1 MAFQAQPGEQYTI
14 RRKVLKLFGAAF
26 HVYGPGGNVIAYCKQ
41 KAFKLKE
48 DIRLY
53 TDESCATELLIIKAR
68 SILDFGATYDVTLP
82 TGESVGSLRR
92 KGIASTFLR
101 DSWLV
106 FNASGA
112 QIAELREDGSF
123 LAFARRYIEL
133 VALFVPQQFRLVTT
147 DGREI
152 ANFRTHFN
160 LFVYR
165 LGIAIKADDPQL
177 DDLVILAAGCLIA
190 AVEGRQ
196 DSA

>member
-1 MAFQAQPGEQYTI
+1 MAFTALPGEQYTI

-26 HVYGPGGNVIAYCKQ
+26 HVYGPGGNVVAFCKQ

-53 TDESCATELLIIKAR
+53 TDESCSTEMLVIKAR
-68 SILDFGATYDVTLP
+68 SIIDFGATYDVTLP

-92 KGIASTFLR
+92 KGLASTFLR

-106 FNASGA
+106 FDGA
-112 QIAELREDGSF
+112 GKQIAELKEDSGFWS
-123 LAFARRYIEL
+123 FARRYIEL
-133 VALFVPQQFRLVTT
+133 VALFVPQQFRLITS

-165 LGIAIKADDPQL
+165 LGIAIKADDPNL

>member
-1 MAFQAQPGEQYTI
+1 MAFNALPGEQYTI

-26 HVYGPGGNVIAYCKQ
+26 HIYGPEGNVVAFCKQ

-53 TDESCATELLIIKAR
+53 TDESCSTEMIVIKAR
-68 SILDFGATYDVTLP
+68 SIIDFGATYDVTLP

-92 KGIASTFLR
+92 KGLASTFFR

-106 FNASGA
+106 FNPAGT
-112 QIAELREDGSF
+112 QIAELKEESGFWS
-123 LAFARRYIEL
+123 FARRYVDLI
-133 VALFVPQQFRLVTT
+133 ALLVPQQFQLTSS

-165 LGIAIKADDPQL
+165 LSIAIKADDEQL

-190 AVEGRQ
+190 AIEGRQ
-196 DSA
+196 SSN